1 MKRRSE
7 LRRAPDEIDNMLE
20 SHYATL
26 EKDKPLEQAIED
38 FKRKPHYADPY
49 EYWKKKQEKRR
60 NESFGLGGIESGRS
74 NKSL

>member
-26 EKDKPLEQAIED
+26 EKDKPSEQAIED
-38 FKRKPHYADPY
+38 FKRKPHYADPF
-49 EYWKKKQEKRR
+49 EYLKQKKQEESK
-60 NESFGLGGIESGRS
+60 NEQKQYIGIS
-74 NKSL
+74 

>member
-26 EKDKPLEQAIED
+26 EKDKP
-38 FKRKPHYADPY
+38 
-49 EYWKKKQEKRR
+49 
-60 NESFGLGGIESGRS
+60 
-74 NKSL
+74 

>member
-26 EKDKPLEQAIED
+26 EKDKPSEQDIED

-49 EYWKKKQEKRR
+49 EYWRKKQEESK
-60 NESFGLGGIESGRS
+60 NEQ
-74 NKSL
+74 K